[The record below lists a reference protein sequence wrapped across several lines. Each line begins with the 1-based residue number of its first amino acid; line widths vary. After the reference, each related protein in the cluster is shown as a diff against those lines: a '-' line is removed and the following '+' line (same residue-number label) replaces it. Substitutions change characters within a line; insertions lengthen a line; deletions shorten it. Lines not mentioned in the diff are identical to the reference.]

1 MSLEEEL
8 PDLQILSQEEPQDD
22 LPDLQAVSDE
32 IVEGELP
39 EEVVEEV
46 QLMIGLRSW
55 VIGDIISTGM
65 NQL

>member
-1 MSLEEEL
+1 MNKVFNLGIGYCL
-8 PDLQILSQEEPQDD
+8 
-22 LPDLQAVSDE
+22 V
-32 IVEGELP
+32 VP

-46 QLMIGLRSW
+46 QLMIGVRSW